1 MGFGAITPAPGSECS
16 NLSSCLDNLLG
27 LQQPC
32 RVLNPA
38 SPLPLYRQLAD
49 LLLAELQSGSIP
61 VGHRLPSEPELAR
74 NHGIGRPT
82 VRQAL
87 DQLEKW
93 GVVERRRG
101 AGTFARSPRGA
112 VDLFSMGGTLE
123 AFKSR
128 GLELKTRLL
137 ERVTKRVVPADPL
150 NPLAER
156 EAYCF
161 VRLGSVGNEPVLVEH
176 VALDAE
182 VFVDLHRVPLT
193 GASLSHIV
201 RTRYFLEPSH
211 GEQSFFVACGPP
223 ETQRALGLG
232 VRTPVLLIKRTLH
245 FPRAPGAI
253 FSELYCRTDRVVFS
267 QTLGQP

>member
-1 MGFGAITPAPGSECS
+1 
-16 NLSSCLDNLLG
+16 
-27 LQQPC
+27 
-32 RVLNPA
+32 VLNPK

-49 LLLAELQSGSIP
+49 LLLSELQAGRIA

-74 NHGIGRPT
+74 SHGIGRPT

-101 AGTFARSPRGA
+101 AGTFARAPRGA
-112 VDLFSMGGTLE
+112 VDLFSMGGTLQ

-137 ERVTKRVVPADPL
+137 ERVSKRTLPPDPH
-150 NPLAER
+150 NPLAGK

-161 VRLGSVGNEPVLVEH
+161 VRVGSVGSEPVLVEH
-176 VALDAE
+176 VALDAS
-182 VFVDLHRVPLT
+182 VFVDLHRVPLA
-193 GASLSHIV
+193 GASLSQIV

-211 GEQSFFVACGPP
+211 GEQSFFVASGPKD
-223 ETQRALGLG
+223 TQRALGLG
-232 VRTPVLLIKRTLH
+232 ARAPVLLIKRTLH
-245 FPRAPGAI
+245 FPRAMGAI